1 MQSFLKF
8 RLKFPY
14 KLICGWVADRGVCYV
29 YSIQRGLYDALL
41 SSDNIGGSVLSVSLF
56 QLKLI

>member
-14 KLICGWVADRGVCYV
+14 KLICGWVADRGV

-41 SSDNIGGSVLSVSLF
+41 SSDKMGVSALSVSLF